1 MYVPMVCVYA
11 VITTFIDDIY
21 RDFDKNFQDQ
31 FQRSTYL
38 KTQSTIPHIATMF
51 KYMYQQVHLKKKI
64 IHLACLLAYKNTN
77 LITQVPLTPLQH
89 CLTLV
94 YM

>member
-31 FQRSTYL
+31 FQR
-38 KTQSTIPHIATMF
+38 STIPHIATMF